1 MQQVS
6 QTNFKV
12 DTELPNKRAAQNKP
26 SMVGRCFHLLNEKC
40 EWKNIP
46 LKAKQAC
53 SFIRKFRAHA
63 AQKKCYKFLQLLP
76 GSTN

>member
-40 EWKNIP
+40 EWKNLNYYLSYDVCPSASASVCLSASANFLMGADI
-46 LKAKQAC
+46 
-53 SFIRKFRAHA
+53 
-63 AQKKCYKFLQLLP
+63 KKC
-76 GSTN
+76 